1 MATAIVAGT
10 PVEQKPI
17 RIGCRPSVLAKIQA
31 EFVCRRLETL
41 FPASRFEISSKK
53 IFPAGDRDKVLPF
66 RSLSQITDRGGAS
79 LWTTELEDALVDGD
93 LDILVHSLK
102 DVPTKLKEGC
112 EIVPVLDR
120 EDRRDCLV
128 VKKGLTYRTLEEL
141 PPGSVVGTGSVRRVA
156 QMKRRFP
163 LLVFKDV
170 VSFFLPNYP
179 AQFLTCPCF
188 SAEICLCTNCFR
200 SDLLTVRYVR
210 SDTRLEKLD
219 SPNLPYT
226 ALILTSAGLLRLS
239 LHDRIT
245 SYLSP
250 PVSYPAVGQGFLGAE
265 FRSANTK
272 VKDMIS
278 KLEILKDGW
287 AVRAERALLEVLEG
301 GCAVP
306 VGMWSSWSGDN
317 ILSASPVLSPSSQL
331 SLKSVMT
338 SPDGSG
344 EITVET
350 MGVVTSV
357 EEALELGKQA
367 AMSLLEKGGRAI
379 IVDLRAEIESA
390 AATQDTVV
398 AL

>member
-1 MATAIVAGT
+1 MTTAIVT
-10 PVEQKPI
+10 VEQNLKPI
-17 RIGCRPSVLAKIQA
+17 RIGCRPSILAKIQA
-31 EFVCRRLETL
+31 EIVCSRLEAL

-79 LWTTELEDALVDGD
+79 LWTTELEDALIDGEI
-93 LDILVHSLK
+93 DILVHSLK

-112 EIVPVLDR
+112 EIVPVLER

-170 VSFFLPNYP
+170 RGN
-179 AQFLTCPCF
+179 
-188 SAEICLCTNCFR
+188 I
-200 SDLLTVRYVR
+200 
-210 SDTRLEKLD
+210 DTRLEKLD
-219 SPNLPYT
+219 SPELPYT
-226 ALILTSAGLLRLS
+226 ALILASAGLLRLS
-239 LHDRIT
+239 LHDRIA

-250 PVSYPAVGQGFLGAE
+250 PISYPAVGQGFLGAE
-265 FRSANTK
+265 FRSADTK
-272 VKDMIS
+272 VKAMIS
-278 KLEILKDGW
+278 RLEIRKDGW

-306 VGMWSSWSGDN
+306 VGIWSFWSGGN
-317 ILSASPVLSPSSQL
+317 IASESLASTPGSQL
-331 SLKSVMT
+331 SLKLVMT
-338 SPDGSG
+338 SPDGSE

-350 MGVVTSV
+350 MGIVTSV
-357 EEALELGKQA
+357 KDALELGKQA
-367 AMSLLEKGGRAI
+367 ATSLLEKGGRAI
-379 IVDLRAEIESA
+379 IVDLRAEIDSA
-390 AATQDTVV
+390 AAAQNVVV
-398 AL
+398 AA

>member
-1 MATAIVAGT
+1 VLLYSTAPGVLLKLRCAFVNVSSNWLEHPTSLKMTNATAT
-10 PVEQKPI
+10 PVEDEQKLI

-31 EFVCRRLETL
+31 EIVCSRLDAL
-41 FPASRFEISSKK
+41 FPASRFQISFKK

-170 VSFFLPNYP
+170 RGN
-179 AQFLTCPCF
+179 
-188 SAEICLCTNCFR
+188 I
-200 SDLLTVRYVR
+200 
-210 SDTRLEKLD
+210 DTRLEKLD

-226 ALILTSAGLLRLS
+226 ALILASAGLLRLS

-265 FRSANTK
+265 FRSADTK
-272 VKDMIS
+272 VKAMVS
-278 KLEILKDGW
+278 RLEIWKDGW

-306 VGMWSSWSGDN
+306 VGIWSSWSSNN
-317 ILSASPVLSPSSQL
+317 IASESLVSSSGSQL

-338 SPDGSG
+338 SPDGSE

-350 MGVVTSV
+350 MGIVASV

-367 AMSLLEKGGRAI
+367 ASSLLEKGGRAI
-379 IVDLRAEIESA
+379 IVDLRAEIDSA
-390 AATQDTVV
+390 AAAQDTVV
-398 AL
+398 AA